1 MLILRRGHPKSSGNA
16 GNTGNMNNKY
26 MIYSSYYLGIP
37 VPSLFP
43 LEKLVGTKSNHTRY
57 LIERAI

>member
-1 MLILRRGHPKSSGNA
+1 MLILRRGHPKSGRNA

-26 MIYSSYYLGIP
+26 MIYSSYYLGIS

-43 LEKLVGTKSNHTRY
+43 LRLVGGNKKQPHHMLY
-57 LIERAI
+57 